1 MNNEKMD
8 HDELIGQIASLEDRL
23 RGLKNANEDLLV
35 QLQAKDVELLRLRRD
50 LQERVA
56 EAIWRENDIKRNQ
69 ERFRS
74 LVANLPGA
82 VYRCSNDAFWTM
94 EYLSDQIEQLS
105 GYPASDFVNNCVRSY
120 KSIVH
125 PEDAIKVV
133 NAISNGVEQNRP
145 YSIVYRIRHKNGTF
159 RTVYER
165 GIGIHASD
173 GTLLWLDGVIF
184 DISGNEQGV
193 VDWPNAHYSEQL

>member
-1 MNNEKMD
+1 MGHESLD
-8 HDELIGQIASLEDRL
+8 RDELLSLVISLEDRL
-23 RGLKNANEDLLV
+23 RGLRNANEDLLT
-35 QLQAKDVELLRLRRD
+35 QLKEKDTELLRLRRD

-56 EAIWRENDIKRNQ
+56 EAIWRENDIKRSQ

-94 EYLSDQIEQLS
+94 EYLSDQIERLS
-105 GYPASDFVNNCVRSY
+105 GYPAEDFLNNAVRSY

-125 PEDAIKVV
+125 PEDVIKVV
-133 NAISNGVEQNRP
+133 NAISGGVDKREP
-145 YSIVYRIRHKNGTF
+145 YSIIYRIKHKNGDF

-165 GIGIHASD
+165 GIGVHAGD
-173 GTLLWLDGVIF
+173 DTLLWLDGVIF
-184 DISGNEQGV
+184 DITENNFMNGTAV
-193 VDWPNAHYSEQL
+193 

>member
-1 MNNEKMD
+1 MENEEYIRK
-8 HDELIGQIASLEDRL
+8 LASLEDRIAGL
-23 RGLKNANEDLLV
+23 REANEELLV

-50 LQERVA
+50 LQERLA
-56 EAIWRENDIKRNQ
+56 EAIWRENDIQRNQ

-105 GYPASDFVNNCVRSY
+105 GYPAADFIQNCARSY

-125 PEDAIKVV
+125 PEDVIKVV
-133 NAISNGVEQNRP
+133 NAISQGVEQKRP
-145 YSIVYRIRHKNGTF
+145 YTIIYRIRHKNGTY
-159 RTVYER
+159 RTVHER

-184 DISGNEQGV
+184 DISGHENGL
-193 VDWPNAHYSEQL
+193 VDWPAPQYSDQL

>member
-1 MNNEKMD
+1 MGNGAVEKV
-8 HDELIGQIASLEDRL
+8 EVLQQIASLEERL
-23 RGLKNANEDLLV
+23 HGLHNANQDLLV
-35 QLQAKDVELLRLRRD
+35 QLQAKDVELLRLRRE

-69 ERFRS
+69 DRFRS

-94 EYLSDQIEQLS
+94 EYLSDQIERLS
-105 GYPASDFVNNCVRSY
+105 GYPASDFVNNAVRSY

-125 PEDAIKVV
+125 PEDLIKVV
-133 NAISNGVEQNRP
+133 TAIRDGVDNRKP
-145 YSIVYRIRHKNGTF
+145 YTIVYRIKHKDGSF
-159 RTVYER
+159 RTVHER
-165 GIGIHASD
+165 GIGILASD

-184 DISGNEQGV
+184 DS
-193 VDWPNAHYSEQL
+193 SETNFHASM